1 MNEVRPKF
9 DNYWMICYEH
19 HFFDVPRSFVDA
31 QMDCERLGA
40 NLMSVHNKA
49 EQKFLAEFLLEPGS
63 RAWLGGKRDRDDGT
77 FGWTDGSSFKRYP
90 KWGPGQPDRRS
101 RYNCI
106 TSESKYNGRWGTAT
120 CESRL
125 PYICRRLVQPTPS
138 QCNRYVRRIF
148 KKRNR
153 NRD

>member
-1 MNEVRPKF
+1 MARRKE
-9 DNYWMICYEH
+9 
-19 HFFDVPRSFVDA
+19 
-31 QMDCERLGA
+31 GA
-40 NLMSVHNKA
+40 
-49 EQKFLAEFLLEPGS
+49 LLEGVAPSLCCSAAGALLPAHHVPH
-63 RAWLGGKRDRDDGT
+63 RPLFPHFYRLAQDRDDGT